1 MLKKICQRCYSFKYP
16 CTCKCKSECFCKRLL
31 ESRCWSSHVNAQEL
45 LVRRWKAKQKQMKK
59 KENRKKKKKN
69 SEQMNT
75 KKGREIKPAMNFESE
90 VKSVFQFW
98 TVLLSWNLKHLPLQW
113 RMFYCNV
120 SLTFHSDD
128 AMRVYYVIKGIK
140 IEIIKVKVKG
150 SWKDRKCQGTTK

>member
-1 MLKKICQRCYSFKYP
+1 MLKRKIGRRFWSFKYP
-16 CTCKCKSECFCKRLL
+16 CKCKCKSECFCKRLL

-75 KKGREIKPAMNFESE
+75 QKRERDQTSNELWEWSQIRVSILNSFTFLEIETFTTSM
-90 VKSVFQFW
+90 
-98 TVLLSWNLKHLPLQW
+98 QW
-113 RMFYCNV
+113 WMFYWNV

-128 AMRVYYVIKGIK
+128 AMRVDYVIKGIK
-140 IEIIKVKVKG
+140 IKVKG
-150 SWKDRKCQGTTK
+150 S